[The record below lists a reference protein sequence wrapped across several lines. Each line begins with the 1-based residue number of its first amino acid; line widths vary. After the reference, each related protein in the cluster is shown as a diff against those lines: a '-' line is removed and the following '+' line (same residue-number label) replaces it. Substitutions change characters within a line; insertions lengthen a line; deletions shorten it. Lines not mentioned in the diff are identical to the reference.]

1 LAFYD
6 ARKFA
11 SRRKIVLPRANRE
24 AIIVFVSMEIMSA
37 NSSRFAH
44 VAGLLCC
51 IVVANASTAVAT
63 ELVLQKVPPLTV
75 EQVPA
80 YPQNLARYHFGAQVE
95 VLPESNPIASLQL
108 SSNSEDK
115 NVAEAALLCDDP
127 TTGYALSN
135 GTTTL
140 LISLS
145 KIENIDSVSFL
156 NNGARGQVTIAV
168 SSAKLPAS
176 SGQWRKVAQQDLSG
190 DVVKAEIGPSDAKYV
205 KLTFNVSQSGRIAS
219 LGVYSTPA
227 ISDFTA
233 PRAGTTIPDQSE
245 NVRLVSYNLTDVHTK
260 ARALYVS
267 SGTDLTK
274 ANSMI
279 DEQPATAY
287 SFAANDA
294 APAAVIDLGKEMSV
308 RRISAIYSPRQGMI
322 DFYVLQNLPAAQPDR
337 ASPKSLHLSESTV
350 ANMTPVGSVADN
362 GTGRAAIDFPSVTG
376 RYILVKWTPAT
387 TQDAPFAIAE
397 IAAFSAS
404 ANSGSL
410 TMAANTMSSA
420 GYESDGKDAK
430 DVKDFKEAKEMP
442 EEGPAEGPPPT
453 LPDPP
458 PFVFVPEIV
467 PTSP

>member
-1 LAFYD
+1 
-6 ARKFA
+6 
-11 SRRKIVLPRANRE
+11 
-24 AIIVFVSMEIMSA
+24 MSA
-37 NSSRFAH
+37 HPSRFAR
-44 VAGLLCC
+44 VTGLVSC
-51 IVVANASTAVAT
+51 IVLAHVSGAIAA

-75 EQVPA
+75 EQVPG

-95 VLPESNPIASLQL
+95 ALPESNPIASLQL
-108 SSNSEDK
+108 SSNSEDH

-135 GTTTL
+135 GKTTL

-156 NNGARGQVTIAV
+156 NNGAKGQVTIAV
-168 SSAKLPAS
+168 SSANLPAS
-176 SGQWRKVAQQDLSG
+176 SAQWRKVAKQELSG
-190 DVVKAEIGPSDAKYV
+190 DVVKAEIGPTDAKYV
-205 KLTFNVSQSGRIAS
+205 KLTFNVSASGRIAS
-219 LGVYSTPA
+219 LGVYSPPA
-227 ISDFTA
+227 VSDFTA
-233 PRAGTTIPDQSE
+233 PRTREPISDQPG
-245 NVRLVSYNLTDVHTK
+245 NVQLVSYNLTDVHAK

-267 SGTDLTK
+267 SGSDLAK

-287 SFAANDA
+287 SFAASDA
-294 APAAVIDLGKEMSV
+294 APTAVIDLGKEMSV
-308 RRISAIYSPRQGMI
+308 RRISAIYSPRQGMM

-337 ASPKSLHLSESTV
+337 ASPKSLRLSASTL
-350 ANMTPVGSVADN
+350 ADMRPVGSVADN

-387 TQDAPFAIAE
+387 ARDASFAIAE
-397 IAAFSAS
+397 IAAFSGS
-404 ANSGSL
+404 ARQGSL
-410 TMAANTMSSA
+410 TMAANSVSNA
-420 GYESDGKDAK
+420 GVESDGKD
-430 DVKDFKEAKEMP
+430 VKDFGSGKDAKEMP